1 VNRAQKTAVVML
13 LALLGIVLA
22 AAITWG
28 TSQLGRQRIGLAS
41 EPLTA
46 GQRLLPTS
54 LTHTTKTTRTPAPK
68 RKAPREVTT
77 ITTTSPAPATPTYPT
92 STGAPAPATPTPSTT
107 TSTPVERA
115 PSSRRE
121 RSDSTDSGRRDD

>member
-1 VNRAQKTAVVML
+1 MIRAQKTAVVVL

-28 TSQLGRQRIGLAS
+28 TSQLVRQRIGLAS

-46 GQRLLPTS
+46 GQRLLPPA
-54 LTHTTKTTRTPAPK
+54 LTHTTKTTRTPTPK
-68 RKAPREVTT
+68 KKAPREVTT
-77 ITTTSPAPATPTYPT
+77 ITTTVPAPATPTYPT
-92 STGAPAPATPTPSTT
+92 STSAPAPATSTPSTT
-107 TSTPVERA
+107 TSTPAERA

-121 RSDSTDSGRRDD
+121 GSDSTDSGRRDD